1 MTYQHLHSEN
11 CETILLVDDEPELRM
26 LFEEILSSGGYNV
39 LTAGNGKE
47 ALQLFSVRQDDIRLV
62 VTDMLMPVMD
72 GMEAA
77 LEIQKIVPD
86 VRVLFCSGFINEST
100 KPVIKQNDAF
110 ELLKKPFHP
119 YDLLATVRKMLDR

>member
-1 MTYQHLHSEN
+1 MTYQHQHSEN
-11 CETILLVDDEPELRM
+11 HETILLAEDEPELRKLLGM
-26 LFEEILSSGGYNV
+26 ILRLAGYNV
-39 LTAGNGKE
+39 LTASNGKE
-47 ALQLFSVRQDDIRLV
+47 ALQLFSTRQDDIRLV
-62 VTDMLMPVMD
+62 VTDLLMPVMG

-100 KPVIKQNDAF
+100 KPVIKKNDAF

-119 YDLLATVRKMLDR
+119 QNLLATVRKMLDR

>member
-1 MTYQHLHSEN
+1 MTYQHQHSEN
-11 CETILLVDDEPELRM
+11 YETILLAEDEPELRM
-26 LFEEILSSGGYNV
+26 LFEAILSSCGYNV
-39 LTAGNGKE
+39 LTVGNGKE

-62 VTDMLMPVMD
+62 VTDLLMPVMG

-119 YDLLATVRKMLDR
+119 HDLLVTVRKMLDR

>member
-1 MTYQHLHSEN
+1 MTYQHQHSEN
-11 CETILLVDDEPELRM
+11 YETILLAEDEPELRM
-26 LFEEILSSGGYNV
+26 LFEAILSSCGYNV
-39 LTAGNGKE
+39 LTVGNGKE

-62 VTDMLMPVMD
+62 VTDLLMPVMG

-100 KPVIKQNDAF
+100 KPVIKKNDAF

-119 YDLLATVRKMLDR
+119 HDLLATVRKMLDR